1 MEHHP
6 PAPRSQ
12 LDDHPQAGQVAVG
25 QGAQVEV
32 DLVPTRGEF
41 RQLRG
46 QSADRGLVELTGQR
60 VAGARGGARAEAGL
74 GPGPEAGLGPGPEA
88 GIRVIRNTP
97 SS

>member
-6 PAPRSQ
+6 PAPRRQ

-32 DLVPTRGEF
+32 DLVQVRGEF

-60 VAGARGGARAEAGL
+60 VAGARAGPGLEAGL
-74 GPGPEAGLGPGPEA
+74 GPGPAA